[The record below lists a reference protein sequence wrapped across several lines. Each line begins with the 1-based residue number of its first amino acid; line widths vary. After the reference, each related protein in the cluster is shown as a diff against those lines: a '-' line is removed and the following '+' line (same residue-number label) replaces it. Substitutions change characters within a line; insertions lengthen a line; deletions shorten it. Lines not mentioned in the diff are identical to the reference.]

1 MAAAKQNIK
10 FKKADGEDEIRSEML
25 KTLHEEGVHRLTR
38 VCLVAWKL
46 GKTPKDWQTGV
57 MTPIYKE
64 GNCNECTNYGGIS
77 FVSVSG
83 SVYAK
88 CFERQCREI
97 VDQSWKMATVVFVQ
111 VVAPRTKLSL

>member
-1 MAAAKQNIK
+1 MAAAKQNMK
-10 FKKADGEDEIRSEML
+10 SKKADGEDEIRSKML
-25 KTLHEEGVHRLTR
+25 KTSNEEGVRRLTR

-57 MTPIYKE
+57 ITPIYKE

-77 FVSVSG
+77 FVRATG

-88 CFERQCREI
+88 CLERQCREI
-97 VDQSWKMATVVFVQ
+97 VNQSWKMATVVLVQ